1 MTNRKNSKRALLM
14 SALSLLLC
22 VSMLV
27 GTTFAWFTDS
37 VTSAGNII
45 QSGRLDVEMNWV
57 DGKENPATTT
67 AWKDASEGAIFNYD
81 LWEPGYA
88 EVRHIEI
95 KNAGTLALKYQLSI
109 AANGEV
115 SKLADAID
123 VYYVDPAQQINER
136 TGLTADKKLGTLTEV
151 LAAINTTASGELKAG
166 ESHTITLALKMREEA
181 GNEYQGLS
189 IGSEFAVQVMAT
201 QLTSEFDS
209 FDNQYDV
216 NATYLNK
223 DADGAWLINNMDEL
237 YYFASQVNSGNT
249 YKGETVK
256 LTADIDLAGYNWI
269 PIGQPGPRGT
279 TDFSTSFRGTFDGQN
294 HTVSNVKVSN
304 EGWAGLF
311 GLAYIANIQNVTVK
325 NAELNSSR
333 MAGAVVG
340 QLYGNIENCHVED
353 ATITAVPNMT
363 ANGYDNGDKIGGIVG
378 WLGDNGNNHH
388 IENCSAKNVTLKA
401 YRDVG
406 GIAGYIGSSTTV
418 TGCAVDAVSITVDQA
433 TNHYGVKDA
442 NAGAVVGRIYKQ
454 PVTIENNTENA
465 VEVFAPV
472 FVATADQLQT
482 ALTNGVAQIALA
494 KDISVA
500 EKTFL
505 QPADKSSVLFLNGK
519 TISGTFDVTANANK
533 NLFEIKGSLTVEGE
547 GLVTMNTTGL
557 NMGWNAMS
565 CTLYVNGGDL
575 TVNNATVK
583 NTGGTDMAYA
593 IDTNPWNTANDVL
606 DVVLNKAEVGA
617 SYFGIRVRDNG
628 PYLVK
633 LVATDS
639 NIDEIW
645 YQEYSTNYGV
655 LVEVTLNNTPCDI
668 TYVNPKGICVEV
680 DTAEELKDALMAGNK
695 AVLTGDIAL
704 ETAVTINQV
713 ANIDLGGK
721 TLSVS
726 NFILAKGG
734 TVNNG
739 TIKSLCNTNMVPNFV
754 VSGGHLEMNDV
765 KVDTNHYLYADAN
778 WSEAVGMSVQ
788 NATAVLN
795 NCDIRI
801 NNQKMAN
808 WVFAYAIDITNATL
822 TVNGGTI
829 TAECVTGTAVNGPS
843 NPIAISSNGN
853 NIATLKNV
861 VVNAPFYGSAVNG
874 KLTINTTDRTVQP
887 TAFANN
893 NGGSYALNFI
903 D

>member
-1 MTNRKNSKRALLM
+1 MKKTRSTKRALLL
-14 SALSLLLC
+14 SALSMLLC

-57 DGKENPATTT
+57 DDKENPATTT

-88 EVRHIEI
+88 EVRHIQI

-109 AANGEV
+109 FANGEV

-256 LTADIDLAGYNWI
+256 LNADIDLAGYNWI
-269 PIGQPGPRGT
+269 PIGQPGPGGT
-279 TDFSTSFRGTFDGQN
+279 TDFSTSFCGTFDGQN

-311 GLAYIANIQNVTVK
+311 GLAHKATIKNVTVDG
-325 NAELNSSR
+325 AELNSSR
-333 MAGAVVG
+333 MTGAVVG

-418 TGCAVDAVSITVDQA
+418 TGCAVDTVSITVDQA

-442 NAGAVVGRIYKQ
+442 NAGAVVGRISGT
-454 PVTIENNTENA
+454 PGTIDNNTENA
-465 VEVFAPV
+465 VKIYAPA
-472 FVATADQLQT
+472 FVATAAQLKE
-482 ALTNGVAQIALA
+482 AIAKGGEIALVTDIA
-494 KDISVA
+494 VDANTAITIAAGKDV
-500 EKTFL
+500 TL
-505 QPADKSSVLFLNGK
+505 DLNGK
-519 TISGTFDVTANANK
+519 KITATANKSGNQELFLVKGNMTVKNGALELKAENNQGWSSMATIFDVTAGGVLKVDGVTANV
-533 NLFEIKGSLTVEGE
+533 S
-547 GLVTMNTTGL
+547 
-557 NMGWNAMS
+557 
-565 CTLYVNGGDL
+565 
-575 TVNNATVK
+575 
-583 NTGGTDMAYA
+583 GTDM
-593 IDTNPWNTANDVL
+593 NFFVH
-606 DVVLNKAEVGA
+606 
-617 SYFGIRVRDNG
+617 
-628 PYLVK
+628 
-633 LVATDS
+633 
-639 NIDEIW
+639 
-645 YQEYSTNYGV
+645 
-655 LVEVTLNNTPCDI
+655 LNNWGSATLEMTNCDI
-668 TYVNPKGICVEV
+668 TTSYV
-680 DTAEELKDALMAGNK
+680 
-695 AVLTGDIAL
+695 AVRAFNSGYDMNT
-704 ETAVTINQV
+704 VTIKNT
-713 ANIDLGGK
+713 DFHGGRMFW
-721 TLSVS
+721 VH
-726 NFILAKGG
+726 NY
-734 TVNNG
+734 
-739 TIKSLCNTNMVPNFV
+739 TNEGAGD
-754 VSGGHLEMNDV
+754 S
-765 KVDTNHYLYADAN
+765 
-778 WSEAVGMSVQ
+778 
-788 NATAVLN
+788 
-795 NCDIRI
+795 
-801 NNQKMAN
+801 
-808 WVFAYAIDITNATL
+808 TL
-822 TVNGGTI
+822 TLDIYGNNNTSDNEKPVRFGFSGSVYYDI
-829 TAECVTGTAVNGPS
+829 
-843 NPIAISSNGN
+843 NGN
-853 NIATLKNV
+853 LI
-861 VVNAPFYGSAVNG
+861 P
-874 KLTINTTDRTVQP
+874 
-887 TAFANN
+887 
-893 NGGSYALNFI
+893 
-903 D
+903 